1 MSQTCKVHS
10 TKVLN
15 NANSVEA
22 VHTTLFYETKLPL
35 DVCSICGRFSK
46 FRVMFSFLTDVW
58 VEALLRQKTMTV
70 PYLSLG
76 DLE

>member
-1 MSQTCKVHS
+1 MSSDLQSPQHKA
-10 TKVLN
+10 LN

-58 VEALLRQKTMTV
+58 VEALLSQKHDSPISITGR
-70 PYLSLG
+70 P
-76 DLE
+76 